1 MHTNYF
7 IKGLGRVNSFDNYLP
22 KFWQWFYYNE
32 LWSTS
37 TLFQIHYKH
46 FNNVGVFT
54 VSLEYIFISLI
65 YSKMCTLQNMVKFVA
80 NTSCYSMYCTYSLI
94 SINIFPSSVNFHLY
108 TKYWRW

>member
-54 VSLEYIFISLI
+54 VFLFLLYIQKCVH
-65 YSKMCTLQNMVKFVA
+65 SKTWWNLLQILAVTVCTVHIL
-80 NTSCYSMYCTYSLI
+80 
-94 SINIFPSSVNFHLY
+94 
-108 TKYWRW
+108 